1 MSSRAHRFPANF
13 AVVLRQGPEM
23 FPSVICNISSS
34 GACLM
39 GVDWMDKGERLIV
52 DYQFGQTR
60 AVVTWKT
67 GNMAGVK
74 FEDNLT
80 DSGLQYIRSSHSY
93 AS

>member
-13 AVVLRQGPEM
+13 AVVLRQGAEM
-23 FPSVICNISSS
+23 YPGTICNISSS
-34 GACLM
+34 GACLL
-39 GVDWMDKGERLIV
+39 GVEWMTKGEPMVL

-60 AVVTWKT
+60 ATVTWKA
-67 GNMAGVK
+67 GKIAGVK

-80 DSGLQYIRSSHSY
+80 ESGLQFIRSSHSY